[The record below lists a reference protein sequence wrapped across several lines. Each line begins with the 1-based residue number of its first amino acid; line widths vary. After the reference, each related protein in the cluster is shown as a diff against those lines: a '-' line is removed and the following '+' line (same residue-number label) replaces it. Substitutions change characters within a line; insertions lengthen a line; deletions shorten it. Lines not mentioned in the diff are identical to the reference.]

1 MDWRARARRWLP
13 YVIAL
18 TAGFLVAYLIVF
30 FFVFPSDVLPDEER
44 RVPEVV
50 GLTYDKATQR
60 LKRAG
65 FTATLGE
72 SRFAAPPKMTVL
84 EQDPVDGVPA
94 KSGAAVT
101 LHVSA
106 GPRAGTVPAVVGMS
120 EQQARV
126 ALENAGFD
134 IGAVSPRESM
144 RPRGEVLEVSPAAG
158 QARTLPATADLVV
171 SGGPSTLDVPD
182 LVGKQLPEARRALE
196 QLGLRLGPI
205 SVDSTSLEAP
215 STVVGQ
221 TPGPGARVPSGGV
234 VRVRIAPQ
242 FRPPAPAPDPFALP
256 PTP

>member
-18 TAGFLVAYLIVF
+18 TAGFLVAYVIVF

-50 GLTYDKATQR
+50 GLTYDKARQR
-60 LKRAG
+60 LERAG
-65 FTATLGE
+65 FTAALGE
-72 SRFAAPPKMTVL
+72 SRFSTPPKMTVL

-94 KSGAAVT
+94 KEGAAVI

-106 GPRAGTVPAVVGMS
+106 GPRTGTVPPVVGLA
-120 EQQARV
+120 EQQARI

-134 IGAVSPRESM
+134 IGTVLPRESTK
-144 RPRGEVLEVSPAAG
+144 PRGEVLEVTPAAG
-158 QARTLPATADLVV
+158 QAATLPATANLAV

-182 LVGKQLPEARRALE
+182 LGGRQLPEARRTLE
-196 QLGLRLGPI
+196 QLGLRLGPVT
-205 SVDSTSLEAP
+205 VDSMSLAAP
-215 STVVGQ
+215 NTVVGQ
-221 TPGPGARVPSGGV
+221 TPGAGARVPSGSV

-242 FRPPAPAPDPFALP
+242 FRPAPAAPDPAIVP
-256 PTP
+256 ATP